1 MCAQRALTILALLLV
16 GSLLGGTAFG
26 AASSLLTS
34 KDIKDG
40 AIQNRDIKEGVITMS
55 RLKQSTQDLINAS
68 GPSGPAGAPGAPGTP
83 GVPGAPGGSVP
94 TIPSSDFGIINRNTS
109 GSPVAQLRNGPVAGS
124 SHPPLGV
131 GSMNMLVGSNEKL
144 AVGISGNGQV
154 AELDT
159 VSLAVYTNG
168 ENSAQGATNMPN
180 IQFEIDPNLASSTSN
195 FATMT
200 FVANNTSPGQWAT
213 VDATDPAD
221 GSWFLTG
228 AAGTAIGCTQA
239 TTCSLADVKTK
250 LNDGGDAATILTLMV
265 NKGRDSAYWTG
276 AVDALRVNNR
286 VADFEVGGITVK
298 DA

>member
-1 MCAQRALTILALLLV
+1 
-16 GSLLGGTAFG
+16 
-26 AASSLLTS
+26 
-34 KDIKDG
+34 
-40 AIQNRDIKEGVITMS
+40 
-55 RLKQSTQDLINAS
+55 
-68 GPSGPAGAPGAPGTP
+68 
-83 GVPGAPGGSVP
+83 
-94 TIPSSDFGIINRNTS
+94 
-109 GSPVAQLRNGPVAGS
+109 
-124 SHPPLGV
+124 
-131 GSMNMLVGSNEKL
+131 MNMLVGSNEKL

-180 IQFEIDPNLASSTSN
+180 IQFEIDPNLAPSTSTSN
-195 FATMT
+195 FSTMT

-250 LNDGGDAATILTLMV
+250 LNDGGGCRDDPHADGQQGPGLGLLD
-265 NKGRDSAYWTG
+265 GRRRRPPRQQPG
-276 AVDALRVNNR
+276 RPLRGGRHHSQGR
-286 VADFEVGGITVK
+286 VTQSNTQVAHL
-298 DA
+298 